1 MGKSGIRAPP
11 FSFTGG
17 GFLMATID
25 DASVDRLTLIVNAR
39 VVPLFFQL
47 LGHGF
52 YVNVQTGSSVKEL
65 LCNQLGID
73 EDYLA
78 QRIQTIF
85 LNAKVVDDVKS
96 AIVQEDATLALSGAM
111 PGLVGAI
118 LRSGGFYAPMRSQI
132 SHAENRPRSEL
143 KKGNITL
150 KLWNLVV
157 KELGPTFLQRGI
169 WLKSEEVRSFIE
181 RHREELKTGCI
192 SAELEDNSIETD
204 HLQDITWKGNLVF
217 LKIISNK

>member
-1 MGKSGIRAPP
+1 M
-11 FSFTGG
+11 T
-17 GFLMATID
+17 TID
-25 DASVDRLTLIVNAR
+25 DLSKNQLSLTVNAKR
-39 VVPLFFQL
+39 VPLFFQL

-52 YVNVQTGSSVKEL
+52 CVGVQTGCSVKEL
-65 LCNQLGID
+65 LCNQLGIH

-85 LNAKVVDDVKS
+85 LNAKVVDDVNS
-96 AIVQEDATLALSGAM
+96 AIVDKDATMALSGAM

-132 SHAENRPRSEL
+132 SHEGNRPASQL

-157 KELGPTFLQRGI
+157 KELGPTFLQQGVWI
-169 WLKSEEVRSFIE
+169 KGEEVRSFIE
-181 RHREELKTGCI
+181 RHGEELKTGCV
-192 SAELEDNSIETD
+192 SAEFKGKSLAIDR
-204 HLQDITWKGNLVF
+204 LQDITWDADLVF
-217 LKIISNK
+217 LQVKSNMTGS